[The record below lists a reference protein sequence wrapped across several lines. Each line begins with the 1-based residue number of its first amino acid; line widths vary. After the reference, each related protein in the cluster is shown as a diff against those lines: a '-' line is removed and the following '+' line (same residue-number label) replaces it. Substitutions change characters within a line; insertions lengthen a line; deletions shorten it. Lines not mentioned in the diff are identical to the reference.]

1 MANVVAFARCGVLWL
16 WLLYNK
22 QEKKR
27 TSEPG
32 WSKTSFQQLGQLG
45 DSLRGRCG
53 QLGAA
58 RVVQNIIST
67 AGTAGGAAWRAAVD
81 SWEQLGRAAG
91 SSLGG
96 QLGAAWAGSWGQLE
110 GQLWTAGSSLGRQLD
125 GQLWTAGSSLGRQLG
140 AAWRAAVDSWKQL
153 GRAAGGQLDGQ
164 LWTAGS
170 SLGRQ
175 LGSFFMTISLSLS
188 CPQSHDV

>member
-67 AGTAGGAAWRAAVD
+67 AGTAGGG
-81 SWEQLGRAAG
+81 QLDGQLWTAG

-96 QLGAAWAGSWGQLE
+96 QLGAAWAGSWEQLGPAAGDSLRGSCGQLVAA
-110 GQLWTAGSSLGRQLD
+110 WVGS
-125 GQLWTAGSSLGRQLG
+125 WG
-140 AAWRAAVDSWKQL
+140 AA
-153 GRAAGGQLDGQ
+153 
-164 LWTAGS
+164 
-170 SLGRQ
+170 
-175 LGSFFMTISLSLS
+175 
-188 CPQSHDV
+188 

>member
-45 DSLRGRCG
+45 DSLRDSCG
-53 QLGAA
+53 QLGSA

-67 AGTAGGAAWRAAVD
+67 AGTAGGQLDGQLWTAGSSPGGPKHHFNSWD
-81 SWEQLGRAAG
+81 SWGGSLTGSCGQLGAGWAGSWGQLDGQLWTAG

-96 QLGAAWAGSWGQLE
+96 QLGAAWAGSWEQLGPAAEDSLRGSCGQLVAA
-110 GQLWTAGSSLGRQLD
+110 WAGS
-125 GQLWTAGSSLGRQLG
+125 WG
-140 AAWRAAVDSWKQL
+140 AA
-153 GRAAGGQLDGQ
+153 
-164 LWTAGS
+164 
-170 SLGRQ
+170 
-175 LGSFFMTISLSLS
+175 
-188 CPQSHDV
+188 